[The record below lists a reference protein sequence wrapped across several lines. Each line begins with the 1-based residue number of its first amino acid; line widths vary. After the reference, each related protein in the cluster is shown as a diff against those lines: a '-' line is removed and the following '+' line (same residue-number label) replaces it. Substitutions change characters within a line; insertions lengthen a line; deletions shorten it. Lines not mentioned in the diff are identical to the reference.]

1 MQNLRTLP
9 QIDKILNHK
18 PFKDYNKGI
27 LARISRELLNSI
39 RSNLKDEEINEEKI
53 YAQINKNYKAFEK
66 KALKPLINATGIVMH
81 TNLGRSVIDEKSW
94 QRAKQIACS
103 YSNLEYD
110 LESGSRGNRYDYTG
124 YLLSTLFGCEDA
136 LVVNNN
142 ASAVFLVLNTFG
154 KGGRCVL
161 SRGELVEI
169 GGGFRVPEVMKESG
183 AILAEVGTTN
193 KTRLSDY
200 ENALDENTKMLVKV
214 HRSNFDIVGFKQDTS
229 LEDIASLAKERGI
242 ISYYDL
248 GGGAVSHLACFNSEP
263 APQKLVK
270 TGVDLLSFSGDKLF
284 GSVQAGIILGR
295 KDLIVKLR
303 SNQLLR
309 MLRVDKVTL
318 AILCQSTLAYLKNES
333 ELIATPRLINR
344 DLDELEKLANTL
356 LDNLNEQSKSKVKI
370 LHSQTFV
377 GGGSLPN
384 RHIPTIA
391 IALSGDARILEKK
404 FRSKNIIGRIENE
417 SFLLDLRAVLD
428 TDIDA
433 LKSALAQILA
443 QRQDLTCDK

>member
-9 QIDKILNHK
+9 QINKILNHK

-39 RSNLKDEEINEEKI
+39 RSQDEEINEEKI

-154 KGGRCVL
+154 KGGRCVI

-169 GGGFRVPEVMKESG
+169 GGGFRMPEVMKESG

-229 LEDIASLAKERGI
+229 LEEVASLAKERGI

-248 GGGAVSHLACFNSEP
+248 GGGAVSHLACCDSEP
-263 APQKLVK
+263 VLQKLIK
-270 TGVDLLSFSGDKLF
+270 TDVDLLSFSGDKLF
-284 GSVQAGIILGR
+284 GSVQAGIILG
-295 KDLIVKLR
+295 KKELIAKLR
-303 SNQLLR
+303 KNQLLR
-309 MLRVDKVTL
+309 MLRSDKITL
-318 AILCQSTLAYLKNES
+318 ALLASTALSYLDKDYNSVPTIFLLSRSTGELKSVAKRINNSCKN
-333 ELIATPRLINR
+333 IASIIDT
-344 DLDELEKLANTL
+344 ATFGGGGTL
-356 LDNLNEQSKSKVKI
+356 PNVKI
-370 LHSQTFV
+370 KSV
-377 GGGSLPN
+377 
-384 RHIPTIA
+384 
-391 IALSGDARILEKK
+391 ALAFRAKKGQKIENLERD
-404 FRSKNIIGRIENE
+404 FRQKGVIGRIENQC
-417 SFLLDLRAVLD
+417 FLLDLRSVLPSD
-428 TDIDA
+428 E
-433 LKSALAQILA
+433 SALITAINSIFGG
-443 QRQDLTCDK
+443 QDE

>member
-154 KGGRCVL
+154 KGGRCVI

-229 LEDIASLAKERGI
+229 LEEVASLAKERGI

-263 APQKLVK
+263 VPQKLIK

-284 GSVQAGIILGR
+284 GSVQAGIILG
-295 KDLIVKLR
+295 KKELIAKLR
-303 SNQLLR
+303 KNQLLR
-309 MLRVDKVTL
+309 MLRSDKITL
-318 AILCQSTLAYLKNES
+318 ALLASTVLSYLDKDYNSVPTIFLLSRSTS
-333 ELIATPRLINR
+333 ELKSVAKRINNSCKNIASIIDT
-344 DLDELEKLANTL
+344 ATFGGGGTL
-356 LDNLNEQSKSKVKI
+356 PNVKI
-370 LHSQTFV
+370 QSV
-377 GGGSLPN
+377 
-384 RHIPTIA
+384 
-391 IALSGDARILEKK
+391 ALAFRAKKGQKIENLERD
-404 FRSKNIIGRIENE
+404 FRQKGVIGRIENQC
-417 SFLLDLRAVLD
+417 FLLDLRSVLPSD
-428 TDIDA
+428 E
-433 LKSALAQILA
+433 SALITAINSIFGG
-443 QRQDLTCDK
+443 QDE

>member
-9 QIDKILNHK
+9 QINKILNHK

-53 YAQINKNYKAFEK
+53 YTQINKNYKAFEK
-66 KALKPLINATGIVMH
+66 KALKPLINATGIVIH

-229 LEDIASLAKERGI
+229 LEEVASLAKERGI

-248 GGGAVSHLACFNSEP
+248 GGGAASSLACFNSEP
-263 APQKLVK
+263 APQKLIK

-284 GSVQAGIILGR
+284 GSVQAGIILG
-295 KDLIVKLR
+295 KKELIAKLR
-303 SNQLLR
+303 KNQLLR
-309 MLRVDKVTL
+309 MLRSDKITL
-318 AILCQSTLAYLKNES
+318 ALLASTVLSYLDKDYNSVPTVFLLSRSTS
-333 ELIATPRLINR
+333 ELKSVAKRINNSCKNIASIIDT
-344 DLDELEKLANTL
+344 ATFGGGGTL
-356 LDNLNEQSKSKVKI
+356 PNVKI
-370 LHSQTFV
+370 QSV
-377 GGGSLPN
+377 
-384 RHIPTIA
+384 
-391 IALSGDARILEKK
+391 ALAFRAKKGQKIENLERD
-404 FRSKNIIGRIENE
+404 FRQKGVIGRIENE
-417 SFLLDLRAVLD
+417 CFLLDLRSVLPSD
-428 TDIDA
+428 E
-433 LKSALAQILA
+433 SALITAINSIFGG
-443 QRQDLTCDK
+443 QDE

>member
-66 KALKPLINATGIVMH
+66 KALKALINATGIVMH

-154 KGGRCVL
+154 KGGRCVI

-248 GGGAVSHLACFNSEP
+248 GGGAASNLACFNSEP

-284 GSVQAGIILGR
+284 GSVQAGIILG
-295 KDLIVKLR
+295 KKELIAKLR
-303 SNQLLR
+303 KNQLLR
-309 MLRVDKVTL
+309 MLRSDKITL
-318 AILCQSTLAYLKNES
+318 ALLASTVLSYLDKDYNSVPTVFLLSRSTS
-333 ELIATPRLINR
+333 ELKSVAKRINNSCKNIASIIDT
-344 DLDELEKLANTL
+344 ATFGGGGTL
-356 LDNLNEQSKSKVKI
+356 PNVKI
-370 LHSQTFV
+370 QSV
-377 GGGSLPN
+377 
-384 RHIPTIA
+384 
-391 IALSGDARILEKK
+391 ALAFKAKKGQKIENLERD
-404 FRSKNIIGRIENE
+404 FRQKGVIGRIENQC
-417 SFLLDLRAVLD
+417 FLLDLRSVLPSD
-428 TDIDA
+428 E
-433 LKSALAQILA
+433 SALITAINSIFGG
-443 QRQDLTCDK
+443 QDE

>member
-9 QIDKILNHK
+9 QINKILNHK

-39 RSNLKDEEINEEKI
+39 RSQDEEINEEKI

-154 KGGRCVL
+154 KGGRCVI

-169 GGGFRVPEVMKESG
+169 GGGFRMPEVMKESG

-229 LEDIASLAKERGI
+229 LEEVASLAKERGI

-248 GGGAVSHLACFNSEP
+248 GGGAVSHLACCDSEP
-263 APQKLVK
+263 AIQKLVK

-284 GSVQAGIILGR
+284 GSVQAGIILG
-295 KDLIVKLR
+295 KKELIAKLR
-303 SNQLLR
+303 KNQLLR
-309 MLRVDKVTL
+309 MLRSDKITL
-318 AILCQSTLAYLKNES
+318 ALLASTVLSYLDKDYNSVPTVFLLSRSTS
-333 ELIATPRLINR
+333 ELKSVAKHINNSCKNIASIIDT
-344 DLDELEKLANTL
+344 ATFGGGGTL
-356 LDNLNEQSKSKVKI
+356 PNVKI
-370 LHSQTFV
+370 KSV
-377 GGGSLPN
+377 
-384 RHIPTIA
+384 
-391 IALSGDARILEKK
+391 ALAFRVKKGQKIENLERD
-404 FRSKNIIGRIENE
+404 FRQKGVIGRIENQC
-417 SFLLDLRAVLD
+417 FLLDLRSVLPSD
-428 TDIDA
+428 E
-433 LKSALAQILA
+433 SALITAINSIFGG
-443 QRQDLTCDK
+443 QDE

>member
-9 QIDKILNHK
+9 QINKILNHK

-39 RSNLKDEEINEEKI
+39 RSQDEEINEEKI

-110 LESGSRGNRYDYTG
+110 LESGSRGNRYEFAG

-154 KGGRCVL
+154 KGGRCVI

-169 GGGFRVPEVMKESG
+169 GGGFRMPEVMKESG

-229 LEDIASLAKERGI
+229 LEEVASLAKERGI

-263 APQKLVK
+263 VPQKLIK

-284 GSVQAGIILGR
+284 GSVQAGIILG
-295 KDLIVKLR
+295 KKELIAKLR
-303 SNQLLR
+303 KNQLLR
-309 MLRVDKVTL
+309 MLRSDKITL
-318 AILCQSTLAYLKNES
+318 ALLASTALSYLDKDYNSVPTIFLLSRSTS
-333 ELIATPRLINR
+333 ELKSVAKRINNSCKNIASIIDT
-344 DLDELEKLANTL
+344 ATFGGGGTL
-356 LDNLNEQSKSKVKI
+356 PNVKI
-370 LHSQTFV
+370 KSV
-377 GGGSLPN
+377 
-384 RHIPTIA
+384 
-391 IALSGDARILEKK
+391 ALAFKAKKGQKIENLERD
-404 FRSKNIIGRIENE
+404 FRQKGVIGRIENQC
-417 SFLLDLRAVLD
+417 FLLDLRSVLPSD
-428 TDIDA
+428 E
-433 LKSALAQILA
+433 SALITAINSIFGG
-443 QRQDLTCDK
+443 QDE

>member
-39 RSNLKDEEINEEKI
+39 RSQDEEINEEKI

-154 KGGRCVL
+154 KGGRCVI

-229 LEDIASLAKERGI
+229 LEEVASLAKERGI

-248 GGGAVSHLACFNSEP
+248 GGGAVSHLACCDSEP
-263 APQKLVK
+263 VPQKLIK

-284 GSVQAGIILGR
+284 GSVQAGIILG
-295 KDLIVKLR
+295 KKELIAKLR
-303 SNQLLR
+303 KNQLLR
-309 MLRVDKVTL
+309 MLRSDKITL
-318 AILCQSTLAYLKNES
+318 ALLASTALSYLDKDYNSVPTIFLLSRSTS
-333 ELIATPRLINR
+333 ELKSVAKHINNSCKNIASIIDT
-344 DLDELEKLANTL
+344 ATFGGGGTL
-356 LDNLNEQSKSKVKI
+356 PNVKI
-370 LHSQTFV
+370 QSV
-377 GGGSLPN
+377 
-384 RHIPTIA
+384 
-391 IALSGDARILEKK
+391 ALAFRAKKRQKIENLERD
-404 FRSKNIIGRIENE
+404 FRQKGVIGRIENQC
-417 SFLLDLRAVLD
+417 FLLDLRSVLPSD
-428 TDIDA
+428 E
-433 LKSALAQILA
+433 SALITAINSIFGG
-443 QRQDLTCDK
+443 QDE

>member
-154 KGGRCVL
+154 KDGRCVL

-229 LEDIASLAKERGI
+229 LEEVASLAKERGI

-248 GGGAVSHLACFNSEP
+248 GGGAVPNLACCDSEP
-263 APQKLVK
+263 VIQKLVK

-284 GSVQAGIILGR
+284 GSVQAGIILG
-295 KDLIVKLR
+295 KKELIAKLR
-303 SNQLLR
+303 KNQLLR
-309 MLRVDKVTL
+309 MLRSDKITL
-318 AILCQSTLAYLKNES
+318 ALLASTVLSYLDKDYNSVPTVFLLSRSTS
-333 ELIATPRLINR
+333 ELKSVAKRINNSCKNIASIIDT
-344 DLDELEKLANTL
+344 ATFGGGGTL
-356 LDNLNEQSKSKVKI
+356 PNVKI
-370 LHSQTFV
+370 QSV
-377 GGGSLPN
+377 
-384 RHIPTIA
+384 
-391 IALSGDARILEKK
+391 ALAFKAKKGQKIENLERD
-404 FRSKNIIGRIENE
+404 FRQKGVIGRIENE
-417 SFLLDLRAVLD
+417 CFLLDLRSVLPSD
-428 TDIDA
+428 E
-433 LKSALAQILA
+433 SALITAINSIFGG
-443 QRQDLTCDK
+443 QDE

>member
-9 QIDKILNHK
+9 QINKILNHK

-39 RSNLKDEEINEEKI
+39 RSQDEEINEEKI

-110 LESGSRGNRYDYTG
+110 LESGSRGNRYEFAG
-124 YLLSTLFGCEDA
+124 YLLSTLSGCEDA

-154 KGGRCVL
+154 KGGRCVI

-169 GGGFRVPEVMKESG
+169 GGGFRMPEVMKESG

-214 HRSNFDIVGFKQDTS
+214 HRSNFDIVGCKQVTS
-229 LEDIASLAKERGI
+229 LEEVASLAKERGI

-263 APQKLVK
+263 VPQKLIK

-284 GSVQAGIILGR
+284 GSVQAGIILG
-295 KDLIVKLR
+295 KKELIAKLR
-303 SNQLLR
+303 KNQLLR
-309 MLRVDKVTL
+309 MLRSDKITIALLASTALSYLDKDYNSVPTL
-318 AILCQSTLAYLKNES
+318 FLLSRSTS
-333 ELIATPRLINR
+333 ELKSVAKRINNSCKNIASIIDT
-344 DLDELEKLANTL
+344 ATFGGGGTL
-356 LDNLNEQSKSKVKI
+356 PNVKI
-370 LHSQTFV
+370 QSV
-377 GGGSLPN
+377 
-384 RHIPTIA
+384 
-391 IALSGDARILEKK
+391 ALAFRAKKGQKIENLERD
-404 FRSKNIIGRIENE
+404 FRQKGVIGRIENQC
-417 SFLLDLRAVLD
+417 FLLDLRSVLPSD
-428 TDIDA
+428 ESVLITAIN
-433 LKSALAQILA
+433 SIFGG
-443 QRQDLTCDK
+443 QDE

>member
-229 LEDIASLAKERGI
+229 LEEVASLAKERGI

-248 GGGAVSHLACFNSEP
+248 GGGAASSLACFNSEP
-263 APQKLVK
+263 VPQKLVK

-284 GSVQAGIILGR
+284 GSVQAGIILG
-295 KDLIVKLR
+295 KKELIAKLR
-303 SNQLLR
+303 KNQLLR
-309 MLRVDKVTL
+309 MLRSDKITL
-318 AILCQSTLAYLKNES
+318 ALLASTVLSYLDKDYNSVPTVFLLSRSTS
-333 ELIATPRLINR
+333 ELKSVAKRINNSCKNIASIIDT
-344 DLDELEKLANTL
+344 ATFGGGGTL
-356 LDNLNEQSKSKVKI
+356 PNVKI
-370 LHSQTFV
+370 QSV
-377 GGGSLPN
+377 
-384 RHIPTIA
+384 
-391 IALSGDARILEKK
+391 ALAFKAKKGQKIENLERD
-404 FRSKNIIGRIENE
+404 FRQKGVIGRIENQC
-417 SFLLDLRAVLD
+417 FLLDLRSVLPSD
-428 TDIDA
+428 E
-433 LKSALAQILA
+433 SALITAINSIFGG
-443 QRQDLTCDK
+443 QDE

>member
-110 LESGSRGNRYDYTG
+110 LESGSRGNRYEYTG

-229 LEDIASLAKERGI
+229 LEEVASLAKERGI

-248 GGGAVSHLACFNSEP
+248 GGGAASSLACFNSEP
-263 APQKLVK
+263 APQKLIK

-284 GSVQAGIILGR
+284 GSVQAGIILG
-295 KDLIVKLR
+295 KKELIAKLR
-303 SNQLLR
+303 KNQLLR
-309 MLRVDKVTL
+309 MLRSDKITL
-318 AILCQSTLAYLKNES
+318 ALLASTVLSYLDKDYNSVPTVFLLSRSTS
-333 ELIATPRLINR
+333 ELKSVAKRINNSCKNIASIIDT
-344 DLDELEKLANTL
+344 ATFGGGGTL
-356 LDNLNEQSKSKVKI
+356 PNVKI
-370 LHSQTFV
+370 QSV
-377 GGGSLPN
+377 
-384 RHIPTIA
+384 
-391 IALSGDARILEKK
+391 ALAFKAKKGQKIENLERD
-404 FRSKNIIGRIENE
+404 FRQKGVIGRIENQC
-417 SFLLDLRAVLD
+417 FLLDLRSVLPSD
-428 TDIDA
+428 E
-433 LKSALAQILA
+433 SALITAINSIFGG
-443 QRQDLTCDK
+443 QDE

>member
-154 KGGRCVL
+154 KGGRCVI

-169 GGGFRVPEVMKESG
+169 GGGFRMPEVMKESG

-229 LEDIASLAKERGI
+229 LEEVASLAKERGI

-248 GGGAVSHLACFNSEP
+248 GGGAVSHLACCDSEP

-284 GSVQAGIILGR
+284 GSVQAGIILG
-295 KDLIVKLR
+295 KKELIAKLR
-303 SNQLLR
+303 KNQLLR
-309 MLRVDKVTL
+309 MLRSDKITL
-318 AILCQSTLAYLKNES
+318 ALLASTALSYLDKDYNSVPTIFLLSRSTS
-333 ELIATPRLINR
+333 ELKSVAKRINNSCKNIASIIDT
-344 DLDELEKLANTL
+344 ATFGGGGTL
-356 LDNLNEQSKSKVKI
+356 PNVKI
-370 LHSQTFV
+370 QSV
-377 GGGSLPN
+377 
-384 RHIPTIA
+384 
-391 IALSGDARILEKK
+391 ALAFRAKKGQKIENLERD
-404 FRSKNIIGRIENE
+404 FRQKGVIGRIENQC
-417 SFLLDLRAVLD
+417 FLLDLRSVLPSD
-428 TDIDA
+428 E
-433 LKSALAQILA
+433 SALITAINSIFGG
-443 QRQDLTCDK
+443 QDE

>member
-193 KTRLSDY
+193 KTRLRDY

-229 LEDIASLAKERGI
+229 LEEVASLAKERGI

-248 GGGAVSHLACFNSEP
+248 GGGAVPNLACCDSEP
-263 APQKLVK
+263 VIQKLVK

-284 GSVQAGIILGR
+284 GSVQAGIILG
-295 KDLIVKLR
+295 KKELIAKLR
-303 SNQLLR
+303 KNQLLR
-309 MLRVDKVTL
+309 MLRSDKITL
-318 AILCQSTLAYLKNES
+318 ALLASTVLSYLDKDYNSVPTVFLLSRSTS
-333 ELIATPRLINR
+333 ELKSVAKRINNSCKNIASIIDT
-344 DLDELEKLANTL
+344 ATFGGGGTL
-356 LDNLNEQSKSKVKI
+356 PNVKI
-370 LHSQTFV
+370 QSV
-377 GGGSLPN
+377 
-384 RHIPTIA
+384 
-391 IALSGDARILEKK
+391 ALAFKAKKGQKIENLERD
-404 FRSKNIIGRIENE
+404 FRQKGVIGRIENQC
-417 SFLLDLRAVLD
+417 FLLDLRSVLPSD
-428 TDIDA
+428 E
-433 LKSALAQILA
+433 SALITAINSIFGG
-443 QRQDLTCDK
+443 QDE

>member
-229 LEDIASLAKERGI
+229 LEEVASLAKERGI

-248 GGGAVSHLACFNSEP
+248 GGGAASNLACFNSEP
-263 APQKLVK
+263 APQKLIK

-284 GSVQAGIILGR
+284 GSVQAGIILG
-295 KDLIVKLR
+295 KKELIAKLR
-303 SNQLLR
+303 KNQLLR
-309 MLRVDKVTL
+309 MLRSDKITL
-318 AILCQSTLAYLKNES
+318 ALLASTVLSYLDKDYNSVPTVFLLSRSTS
-333 ELIATPRLINR
+333 ELKSVAKRINNSCKNIASIIDT
-344 DLDELEKLANTL
+344 ATFGGGGTL
-356 LDNLNEQSKSKVKI
+356 PNVKI
-370 LHSQTFV
+370 QSVALAFKAKKGQKIE
-377 GGGSLPN
+377 SLE
-384 RHIPTIA
+384 R
-391 IALSGDARILEKK
+391 D
-404 FRSKNIIGRIENE
+404 FRQKGVIGRIENGC
-417 SFLLDLRAVLD
+417 FLLDLRSVLPSD
-428 TDIDA
+428 E
-433 LKSALAQILA
+433 SALITAINSIFGG
-443 QRQDLTCDK
+443 QDE

>member
-110 LESGSRGNRYDYTG
+110 LESGSRGNRYEFAG

-229 LEDIASLAKERGI
+229 LEEVASLAKERGI

-248 GGGAVSHLACFNSEP
+248 GGGAASSLACFNSEP
-263 APQKLVK
+263 VPQKLVK

-284 GSVQAGIILGR
+284 GSVQAGIILG
-295 KDLIVKLR
+295 KKELIAKLR
-303 SNQLLR
+303 KNQLLR
-309 MLRVDKVTL
+309 MLRSDKITL
-318 AILCQSTLAYLKNES
+318 ALLASTVLSYLDKDYNSVPTVFLLSRSTS
-333 ELIATPRLINR
+333 ELKSVAKRINNSCKNIASIIDT
-344 DLDELEKLANTL
+344 ATFGGGGTL
-356 LDNLNEQSKSKVKI
+356 PNVKI
-370 LHSQTFV
+370 QSV
-377 GGGSLPN
+377 
-384 RHIPTIA
+384 
-391 IALSGDARILEKK
+391 ALAFKAKKGQKIENLERD
-404 FRSKNIIGRIENE
+404 FRQKGVIGRIENQC
-417 SFLLDLRAVLD
+417 FLLDLRSVLPSD
-428 TDIDA
+428 E
-433 LKSALAQILA
+433 SALITAINSIFGG
-443 QRQDLTCDK
+443 QDE

>member
-110 LESGSRGNRYDYTG
+110 LESGSRGNRYEFAG

-154 KGGRCVL
+154 KGGRCVI

-229 LEDIASLAKERGI
+229 LEEVASLAKERGI

-248 GGGAVSHLACFNSEP
+248 GGGAVSHLACCDSEP
-263 APQKLVK
+263 AIQKLIK

-284 GSVQAGIILGR
+284 GSVQAGIILG
-295 KDLIVKLR
+295 KKELIAKLR
-303 SNQLLR
+303 KNQLLR
-309 MLRVDKVTL
+309 MLRSDKITL
-318 AILCQSTLAYLKNES
+318 ALLASTVLSYLDKDYNSVPTVFLLSRSTS
-333 ELIATPRLINR
+333 ELKSVAKRINNSCKNIASIIDT
-344 DLDELEKLANTL
+344 ATFGGGGTL
-356 LDNLNEQSKSKVKI
+356 PNVKI
-370 LHSQTFV
+370 QSV
-377 GGGSLPN
+377 
-384 RHIPTIA
+384 
-391 IALSGDARILEKK
+391 ALAFRAKKGQKIENLERD
-404 FRSKNIIGRIENE
+404 FRQKGVIGRIENQC
-417 SFLLDLRAVLD
+417 FLLDLRSVLPSD
-428 TDIDA
+428 E
-433 LKSALAQILA
+433 SALITAINSIFGG
-443 QRQDLTCDK
+443 QDE

>member
-229 LEDIASLAKERGI
+229 LEEIAKLAKERGI

-248 GGGAVSHLACFNSEP
+248 GGGAVSSLACFNSEP
-263 APQKLVK
+263 APQKLIK

-284 GSVQAGIILGR
+284 GSVQAGIILG
-295 KDLIVKLR
+295 KKELIAKLR
-303 SNQLLR
+303 KNQLLR
-309 MLRVDKVTL
+309 MLRSDKITL
-318 AILCQSTLAYLKNES
+318 ALLASTVLSYLDKDYNSVPTVFLLSRSTS
-333 ELIATPRLINR
+333 ELKSVAKRINNSCKNIASIIDT
-344 DLDELEKLANTL
+344 ATFGGGGTL
-356 LDNLNEQSKSKVKI
+356 PNVKI
-370 LHSQTFV
+370 QSV
-377 GGGSLPN
+377 
-384 RHIPTIA
+384 
-391 IALSGDARILEKK
+391 ALAFRAKKGQKIENLERD
-404 FRSKNIIGRIENE
+404 FRQKGVIGRIENQC
-417 SFLLDLRAVLD
+417 FLLDLRSVLPSD
-428 TDIDA
+428 E
-433 LKSALAQILA
+433 SALITAINSIFGG
-443 QRQDLTCDK
+443 QDE

>member
-39 RSNLKDEEINEEKI
+39 RSQDEEINEEKI

-110 LESGSRGNRYDYTG
+110 LESGSRGNRYEYTG

-154 KGGRCVL
+154 KGGRCVI

-169 GGGFRVPEVMKESG
+169 GGGFRMPEVMKESG

-229 LEDIASLAKERGI
+229 LEEIAKLAKERGI

-248 GGGAVSHLACFNSEP
+248 GGGAASSLACFNSEP
-263 APQKLVK
+263 APQKLIK

-284 GSVQAGIILGR
+284 GSVQAGIILG
-295 KDLIVKLR
+295 KKELIAKLR
-303 SNQLLR
+303 KNQLLR
-309 MLRVDKVTL
+309 MLRSDKITL
-318 AILCQSTLAYLKNES
+318 ALLASTVLSYLDKDYDSVPTVFLLSRSTS
-333 ELIATPRLINR
+333 ELKSVAKCINNSCKNIASIIDT
-344 DLDELEKLANTL
+344 ATFGGGGTL
-356 LDNLNEQSKSKVKI
+356 PNVKI
-370 LHSQTFV
+370 QSV
-377 GGGSLPN
+377 
-384 RHIPTIA
+384 
-391 IALSGDARILEKK
+391 ALAFRAKKGQKIENLERD
-404 FRSKNIIGRIENE
+404 FRQKGVIGRIENQC
-417 SFLLDLRAVLD
+417 FLLDLRSVLPSD
-428 TDIDA
+428 E
-433 LKSALAQILA
+433 SALITAINSIFGG
-443 QRQDLTCDK
+443 QDE

>member
-66 KALKPLINATGIVMH
+66 KALKPLINATGIVIH

-229 LEDIASLAKERGI
+229 LEEIAKLAKERGI

-248 GGGAVSHLACFNSEP
+248 GGGAASSLACFNSEP

-284 GSVQAGIILGR
+284 GSVQAGIILG
-295 KDLIVKLR
+295 KKELIAKLR
-303 SNQLLR
+303 KNQLLR
-309 MLRVDKVTL
+309 MLRSDKITL
-318 AILCQSTLAYLKNES
+318 ALLASTVLSYLDKDYNSVPTVFLLSRSTS
-333 ELIATPRLINR
+333 ELKSVAKRINNSCKNIASIIDT
-344 DLDELEKLANTL
+344 ATFGGGGTL
-356 LDNLNEQSKSKVKI
+356 PNVKI
-370 LHSQTFV
+370 QSV
-377 GGGSLPN
+377 
-384 RHIPTIA
+384 
-391 IALSGDARILEKK
+391 ALAFKAKKGQKIENLERD
-404 FRSKNIIGRIENE
+404 FRQKGVIGRIENE
-417 SFLLDLRAVLD
+417 CFLLDLRSVLPSD
-428 TDIDA
+428 E
-433 LKSALAQILA
+433 SALITAINSIFGG
-443 QRQDLTCDK
+443 QDE

>member
-9 QIDKILNHK
+9 QINKILNHK

-39 RSNLKDEEINEEKI
+39 RSQDEEINEEKI

-154 KGGRCVL
+154 KGGRCVI

-229 LEDIASLAKERGI
+229 LEEVASLAKERGI

-248 GGGAVSHLACFNSEP
+248 GGGAASSLACFNSEP
-263 APQKLVK
+263 APQKLIK

-284 GSVQAGIILGR
+284 GSVQAGIILG
-295 KDLIVKLR
+295 KKELIAKLR
-303 SNQLLR
+303 KNQLLR
-309 MLRVDKVTL
+309 MLRSDKITL
-318 AILCQSTLAYLKNES
+318 ALLASTVLSYLDKDYNSVPTIFLLSRSTGELKSVAKRINNSCKN
-333 ELIATPRLINR
+333 IASIIDT
-344 DLDELEKLANTL
+344 ATFGGGGTL
-356 LDNLNEQSKSKVKI
+356 PNVKI
-370 LHSQTFV
+370 KSV
-377 GGGSLPN
+377 
-384 RHIPTIA
+384 
-391 IALSGDARILEKK
+391 ALAFRTKKGQKIENLERD
-404 FRSKNIIGRIENE
+404 FRQKGVIGRIENQC
-417 SFLLDLRAVLD
+417 FLLDLRSVLPSD
-428 TDIDA
+428 E
-433 LKSALAQILA
+433 SALITAINSIFGG
-443 QRQDLTCDK
+443 QDE

>member
-229 LEDIASLAKERGI
+229 LEEVASLAKERGI

-248 GGGAVSHLACFNSEP
+248 GGGAVPNLACCDSEP
-263 APQKLVK
+263 VIQKLVK
-270 TGVDLLSFSGDKLF
+270 TGVNLLSFSGDKLF
-284 GSVQAGIILGR
+284 GSVQAGIILG
-295 KDLIVKLR
+295 KKELIAKLR
-303 SNQLLR
+303 KNQLLR
-309 MLRVDKVTL
+309 MLRSDKITL
-318 AILCQSTLAYLKNES
+318 ALLASTALSYLDKDYNSVPTVFLLSRSTS
-333 ELIATPRLINR
+333 ELKSVAKRINNSCKNIASIIDT
-344 DLDELEKLANTL
+344 ATFGGGGTL
-356 LDNLNEQSKSKVKI
+356 PNVKI
-370 LHSQTFV
+370 QSV
-377 GGGSLPN
+377 
-384 RHIPTIA
+384 
-391 IALSGDARILEKK
+391 ALAFRAKKGQKIENLERD
-404 FRSKNIIGRIENE
+404 FRQKGVIGRIENQC
-417 SFLLDLRAVLD
+417 FLLDLRSVLPSD
-428 TDIDA
+428 E
-433 LKSALAQILA
+433 SALITAINSIFGG
-443 QRQDLTCDK
+443 QDE

>member
-9 QIDKILNHK
+9 QINKILNHK

-39 RSNLKDEEINEEKI
+39 RSQDEEINEEKI

-81 TNLGRSVIDEKSW
+81 TNLGRSVIDEKDW
-94 QRAKQIACS
+94 QRAKQTACS

-110 LESGSRGNRYDYTG
+110 LESGSRGNRYEYTG

-154 KGGRCVL
+154 KGGRCVI

-169 GGGFRVPEVMKESG
+169 GGGFRMPEVMKESG

-200 ENALDENTKMLVKV
+200 ENALDENTKMLVKI

-229 LEDIASLAKERGI
+229 LEEVASLAKERGI

-248 GGGAVSHLACFNSEP
+248 GGGAFSSLACCDSEP
-263 APQKLVK
+263 VPQKLIK

-284 GSVQAGIILGR
+284 GSVQAGIILG
-295 KDLIVKLR
+295 KKELIAKLR
-303 SNQLLR
+303 KNQLLR
-309 MLRVDKVTL
+309 MLRSDKITL
-318 AILCQSTLAYLKNES
+318 ALLASTALSYLDKDYNSVPTIFLLSRSTS
-333 ELIATPRLINR
+333 ELKSVAKRINNSCKNIASIIDT
-344 DLDELEKLANTL
+344 ATFGGGGTL
-356 LDNLNEQSKSKVKI
+356 PNVKI
-370 LHSQTFV
+370 KSV
-377 GGGSLPN
+377 
-384 RHIPTIA
+384 
-391 IALSGDARILEKK
+391 ALAFRAKKGQKIENLERD
-404 FRSKNIIGRIENE
+404 FRQKGVIGRIENQC
-417 SFLLDLRAVLD
+417 FLLDLRSVLPSD
-428 TDIDA
+428 E
-433 LKSALAQILA
+433 SALITAINSIFGG
-443 QRQDLTCDK
+443 QDE

>member
-229 LEDIASLAKERGI
+229 LEEVASLAKERGI

-248 GGGAVSHLACFNSEP
+248 GGGAVPNLACCDSEP
-263 APQKLVK
+263 VIQKLIK

-284 GSVQAGIILGR
+284 GSVQAGIILG
-295 KDLIVKLR
+295 KKELIAKLR
-303 SNQLLR
+303 KNQLLR
-309 MLRVDKVTL
+309 MLRSDKITL
-318 AILCQSTLAYLKNES
+318 ALLASTVLSYLDKDYNSVPTVFLLSRSTS
-333 ELIATPRLINR
+333 ELKSVAKRINNSCKNIASIIDT
-344 DLDELEKLANTL
+344 ATFGGGGTL
-356 LDNLNEQSKSKVKI
+356 PNVKI
-370 LHSQTFV
+370 QSV
-377 GGGSLPN
+377 
-384 RHIPTIA
+384 
-391 IALSGDARILEKK
+391 ALAFKAKKGQKIENLERE
-404 FRSKNIIGRIENE
+404 FRQKGVIGRIENQC
-417 SFLLDLRAVLD
+417 FLLDLRSVLPSD
-428 TDIDA
+428 E
-433 LKSALAQILA
+433 SALITAINSIFGG
-443 QRQDLTCDK
+443 QDE

>member
-229 LEDIASLAKERGI
+229 LEEVASLAKERGI

-263 APQKLVK
+263 VPQKLVK

-284 GSVQAGIILGR
+284 GSVQAGIILG
-295 KDLIVKLR
+295 KKELIAKLR
-303 SNQLLR
+303 KNQLLR
-309 MLRVDKVTL
+309 MLRSDKITL
-318 AILCQSTLAYLKNES
+318 ALLASTALSYLDKDYNSVPTVFLLSRSTS
-333 ELIATPRLINR
+333 ELKSVAKRINNSCKNIASIIDT
-344 DLDELEKLANTL
+344 ATFGGGGTL
-356 LDNLNEQSKSKVKI
+356 PNVKI
-370 LHSQTFV
+370 QSV
-377 GGGSLPN
+377 
-384 RHIPTIA
+384 
-391 IALSGDARILEKK
+391 ALAFRAKKGQKIENLERD
-404 FRSKNIIGRIENE
+404 FRQKGVIGRIENQC
-417 SFLLDLRAVLD
+417 FLLDLRSVLPSD
-428 TDIDA
+428 E
-433 LKSALAQILA
+433 SALITAINSIFGG
-443 QRQDLTCDK
+443 QDE

>member
-39 RSNLKDEEINEEKI
+39 RSNSKYEEINEEKI

-154 KGGRCVL
+154 KGGRCVI

-229 LEDIASLAKERGI
+229 LEEVASLAKERGI

-248 GGGAVSHLACFNSEP
+248 GGGAASSLACFNSEP

-284 GSVQAGIILGR
+284 GSVQAGIILG
-295 KDLIVKLR
+295 KKELIAKLR
-303 SNQLLR
+303 KNQLLR
-309 MLRVDKVTL
+309 MLRSDKITL
-318 AILCQSTLAYLKNES
+318 ALLASTVLSYLDKDYNSVPTVFLLSRSTS
-333 ELIATPRLINR
+333 ELKSVAKRINNSCKNIASIIDT
-344 DLDELEKLANTL
+344 ATFGGGGTL
-356 LDNLNEQSKSKVKI
+356 PNVKI
-370 LHSQTFV
+370 QSV
-377 GGGSLPN
+377 SLAFRAKKGQKIEN
-384 RHIPTIA
+384 
-391 IALSGDARILEKK
+391 LERE
-404 FRSKNIIGRIENE
+404 FRQKGVIGRIENQC
-417 SFLLDLRAVLD
+417 FLLDLRSVLPSD
-428 TDIDA
+428 E
-433 LKSALAQILA
+433 SALITAINSIFGG
-443 QRQDLTCDK
+443 QDE

>member
-229 LEDIASLAKERGI
+229 LEEVASLAKERGI

-248 GGGAVSHLACFNSEP
+248 GGGAASNLACFNSEP
-263 APQKLVK
+263 VPQKLIK

-284 GSVQAGIILGR
+284 GSVQAGIILG
-295 KDLIVKLR
+295 KKELIAKLR
-303 SNQLLR
+303 KNQLLR
-309 MLRVDKVTL
+309 MLRSDKITL
-318 AILCQSTLAYLKNES
+318 ALLASTVLSYLDKDYNSVPTVFLLSRSTS
-333 ELIATPRLINR
+333 ELKSVAKRINNSCKNIASIIDT
-344 DLDELEKLANTL
+344 ATFGGGGTL
-356 LDNLNEQSKSKVKI
+356 PNVKI
-370 LHSQTFV
+370 QSV
-377 GGGSLPN
+377 
-384 RHIPTIA
+384 
-391 IALSGDARILEKK
+391 ALAFKAKKGQKIENLERD
-404 FRSKNIIGRIENE
+404 FRQKGVIGRIENQC
-417 SFLLDLRAVLD
+417 FLLDLRSVLPSD
-428 TDIDA
+428 E
-433 LKSALAQILA
+433 SALITAINSIFGG
-443 QRQDLTCDK
+443 QDE

>member
-39 RSNLKDEEINEEKI
+39 RSNSKDEEINEEKI

-229 LEDIASLAKERGI
+229 LEEVASLAKERGI

-248 GGGAVSHLACFNSEP
+248 GGGAVPNLACCDSEP
-263 APQKLVK
+263 VPQKLVK

-284 GSVQAGIILGR
+284 GSVQAGIILG
-295 KDLIVKLR
+295 KKELIAKLR
-303 SNQLLR
+303 KNQLLR
-309 MLRVDKVTL
+309 MLRSDKITL
-318 AILCQSTLAYLKNES
+318 ALLASTVLSYLDKDYNSVPTVFLLSRSTS
-333 ELIATPRLINR
+333 ELKSVAKRINNSCKNIASIIDT
-344 DLDELEKLANTL
+344 ATFGGGGTL
-356 LDNLNEQSKSKVKI
+356 PNVKI
-370 LHSQTFV
+370 QSV
-377 GGGSLPN
+377 
-384 RHIPTIA
+384 
-391 IALSGDARILEKK
+391 ALAFRAKKGQKIENLERD
-404 FRSKNIIGRIENE
+404 FRQKGVIGRIENQC
-417 SFLLDLRAVLD
+417 FLLDLRSVLPSD
-428 TDIDA
+428 E
-433 LKSALAQILA
+433 SALITAINSIFGG
-443 QRQDLTCDK
+443 QDE

>member
-154 KGGRCVL
+154 KGGRCVI

-229 LEDIASLAKERGI
+229 LEEVASLAKERGI

-248 GGGAVSHLACFNSEP
+248 GGGAASSLACFNSEP
-263 APQKLVK
+263 APQKLIK

-284 GSVQAGIILGR
+284 GSVQAGIILG
-295 KDLIVKLR
+295 KKELIAKLR
-303 SNQLLR
+303 KNQLLR
-309 MLRVDKVTL
+309 MLRSDKITL
-318 AILCQSTLAYLKNES
+318 ALLASTVLSYLDKDYNSVPTVFLLSRSTS
-333 ELIATPRLINR
+333 ELKSVAKRINNSCKNIASIIDT
-344 DLDELEKLANTL
+344 ATFGGGGTL
-356 LDNLNEQSKSKVKI
+356 PNVKI
-370 LHSQTFV
+370 QSV
-377 GGGSLPN
+377 
-384 RHIPTIA
+384 
-391 IALSGDARILEKK
+391 ALAFKAKKGQKIENLERD
-404 FRSKNIIGRIENE
+404 FRQKGVIGRIENQC
-417 SFLLDLRAVLD
+417 FLLDLRSVLPSD
-428 TDIDA
+428 E
-433 LKSALAQILA
+433 SALVAAINSIFGG
-443 QRQDLTCDK
+443 QDE

>member
-39 RSNLKDEEINEEKI
+39 RSQDEEINEEKI

-154 KGGRCVL
+154 KGGRCVI

-169 GGGFRVPEVMKESG
+169 GGGFRMPEVMKESG

-229 LEDIASLAKERGI
+229 LEEVASLAKERGI

-263 APQKLVK
+263 VPQKLIK

-284 GSVQAGIILGR
+284 GSVQAGIILG
-295 KDLIVKLR
+295 KKELIAKLR
-303 SNQLLR
+303 KNQLLR
-309 MLRVDKVTL
+309 MLRSDKITL
-318 AILCQSTLAYLKNES
+318 ALLASTVLSYLDKDYNSVPTVFLLSRSTS
-333 ELIATPRLINR
+333 ELKSVAKRINNSCKNIASIIDT
-344 DLDELEKLANTL
+344 ATFGGGGTL
-356 LDNLNEQSKSKVKI
+356 PNVKI
-370 LHSQTFV
+370 QSV
-377 GGGSLPN
+377 
-384 RHIPTIA
+384 
-391 IALSGDARILEKK
+391 ALAFKAKKGQKIENLERD
-404 FRSKNIIGRIENE
+404 FRQKGVIGRIENQC
-417 SFLLDLRAVLD
+417 FLLDLRSVLPSD
-428 TDIDA
+428 E
-433 LKSALAQILA
+433 SALITAINSIFGG
-443 QRQDLTCDK
+443 QDE

>member
-39 RSNLKDEEINEEKI
+39 RSQDEEINEEKI

-154 KGGRCVL
+154 KGGRCVI

-229 LEDIASLAKERGI
+229 LEEVASLAKERGI

-263 APQKLVK
+263 APQKLIK

-284 GSVQAGIILGR
+284 GSVQAGIILG
-295 KDLIVKLR
+295 KKELIAKLR
-303 SNQLLR
+303 KNQLLR
-309 MLRVDKVTL
+309 MLRSDKITL
-318 AILCQSTLAYLKNES
+318 ALLASTALSYLDKDYNSVPTIFLLSRSTS
-333 ELIATPRLINR
+333 ELKSVAKRINNSCKNIASIIDT
-344 DLDELEKLANTL
+344 ATFGGGGTL
-356 LDNLNEQSKSKVKI
+356 PNVKI
-370 LHSQTFV
+370 QSV
-377 GGGSLPN
+377 
-384 RHIPTIA
+384 
-391 IALSGDARILEKK
+391 ALAFKAKKGQKIENLERD
-404 FRSKNIIGRIENE
+404 FRQKGVIGRIENQC
-417 SFLLDLRAVLD
+417 FLLDLRSVLPSD
-428 TDIDA
+428 E
-433 LKSALAQILA
+433 SALITAINSIFGG
-443 QRQDLTCDK
+443 QDE

>member
-39 RSNLKDEEINEEKI
+39 RSNSKYEEINEEKI

-154 KGGRCVL
+154 KGGRCVI

-229 LEDIASLAKERGI
+229 LEEIAKLAKERGI

-248 GGGAVSHLACFNSEP
+248 GGGAASSLACFNSEP
-263 APQKLVK
+263 APQKLIK

-284 GSVQAGIILGR
+284 GSVQAGIILG
-295 KDLIVKLR
+295 KKELIAKLR
-303 SNQLLR
+303 KNQLLR
-309 MLRVDKVTL
+309 MLRSDKITL
-318 AILCQSTLAYLKNES
+318 ALLASTVLSYLDKDYNSVPTVFLLSRSTS
-333 ELIATPRLINR
+333 ELKSVAKRINNSCKNIASIIDT
-344 DLDELEKLANTL
+344 ATFGGGGTL
-356 LDNLNEQSKSKVKI
+356 PNVKI
-370 LHSQTFV
+370 QSV
-377 GGGSLPN
+377 
-384 RHIPTIA
+384 
-391 IALSGDARILEKK
+391 ALAFKAKKGQKIENLERD
-404 FRSKNIIGRIENE
+404 FRQKGVIGRIENQC
-417 SFLLDLRAVLD
+417 FLLDLRSVLPSD
-428 TDIDA
+428 E
-433 LKSALAQILA
+433 SALVAAINSIFGG
-443 QRQDLTCDK
+443 QDE

>member
-229 LEDIASLAKERGI
+229 LEEVASLAKERGI

-263 APQKLVK
+263 VPQKLVK

-284 GSVQAGIILGR
+284 GSVQAGIILG
-295 KDLIVKLR
+295 KKELIAKLR
-303 SNQLLR
+303 KNQLLR
-309 MLRVDKVTL
+309 MLRSDKITL
-318 AILCQSTLAYLKNES
+318 ALLASTVLSYLDKDYNSVPTVFLLSRSTS
-333 ELIATPRLINR
+333 ELKSVAKRINNSCKNIASIIDT
-344 DLDELEKLANTL
+344 ATFGGGGTL
-356 LDNLNEQSKSKVKI
+356 PNVKI
-370 LHSQTFV
+370 QSV
-377 GGGSLPN
+377 
-384 RHIPTIA
+384 
-391 IALSGDARILEKK
+391 ALAFRAKKGQKIENLERD
-404 FRSKNIIGRIENE
+404 FRQKGVIGRIENE
-417 SFLLDLRAVLD
+417 CFLLDLRSVLPSD
-428 TDIDA
+428 E
-433 LKSALAQILA
+433 SALITAINSIFGG
-443 QRQDLTCDK
+443 QDE

>member
-9 QIDKILNHK
+9 QINKILNHK

-39 RSNLKDEEINEEKI
+39 RSQDEEINEEKI

-110 LESGSRGNRYDYTG
+110 LESGSRGNRYEFAG

-154 KGGRCVL
+154 KGGRCVI

-169 GGGFRVPEVMKESG
+169 GGGFRMPEVMKESG

-229 LEDIASLAKERGI
+229 LEEVASLAKERGI

-248 GGGAVSHLACFNSEP
+248 GGGAVSHLACCDSEP
-263 APQKLVK
+263 VPQKLVK

-284 GSVQAGIILGR
+284 GSVQAGIILG
-295 KDLIVKLR
+295 KKELIAKLR
-303 SNQLLR
+303 KNQLLR
-309 MLRVDKVTL
+309 MLRSDKITL
-318 AILCQSTLAYLKNES
+318 ALLASTALSYLDKDYNSVPTIFLLSRSTS
-333 ELIATPRLINR
+333 ELKSVAKRINNSCKNIASIIDT
-344 DLDELEKLANTL
+344 ATFGGGGTL
-356 LDNLNEQSKSKVKI
+356 PNVKI
-370 LHSQTFV
+370 KSVALTFRTKK
-377 GGGSLPN
+377 GQKIEN
-384 RHIPTIA
+384 
-391 IALSGDARILEKK
+391 LERD
-404 FRSKNIIGRIENE
+404 FRQKGVIGRIENQC
-417 SFLLDLRAVLD
+417 FLLDLRSVLPSD
-428 TDIDA
+428 E
-433 LKSALAQILA
+433 SALITAINSIFGG
-443 QRQDLTCDK
+443 QDE

>member
-154 KGGRCVL
+154 KGGRCVI

-169 GGGFRVPEVMKESG
+169 GGGFRMPEVMKESG

-229 LEDIASLAKERGI
+229 LEEVASLAKERGI

-263 APQKLVK
+263 VPQKLIK

-284 GSVQAGIILGR
+284 GSVQAGIILG
-295 KDLIVKLR
+295 KKELIAKLR
-303 SNQLLR
+303 KNQLLR
-309 MLRVDKVTL
+309 MLRSDKITL
-318 AILCQSTLAYLKNES
+318 ALLASTVLSYLDKDYNSVPTVFLLSRSTS
-333 ELIATPRLINR
+333 ELKSVAKRINNSCKNIASIIDT
-344 DLDELEKLANTL
+344 ATFGGGGTL
-356 LDNLNEQSKSKVKI
+356 PNVKI
-370 LHSQTFV
+370 QSV
-377 GGGSLPN
+377 
-384 RHIPTIA
+384 
-391 IALSGDARILEKK
+391 ALAFKAKKGQKIENLERD
-404 FRSKNIIGRIENE
+404 FRQKGVIGRIENQC
-417 SFLLDLRAVLD
+417 FLLDLRSVLPSD
-428 TDIDA
+428 E
-433 LKSALAQILA
+433 SALITAINSIFGG
-443 QRQDLTCDK
+443 QDE

>member
-154 KGGRCVL
+154 KGGRCVI

-229 LEDIASLAKERGI
+229 LEEVASLAKERGI

-248 GGGAVSHLACFNSEP
+248 GGGAVPNLACCDSEP
-263 APQKLVK
+263 VPQKLIK

-284 GSVQAGIILGR
+284 GSVQAGIILG
-295 KDLIVKLR
+295 KKELIAKLR
-303 SNQLLR
+303 KNQLLR
-309 MLRVDKVTL
+309 MLRSDKITL
-318 AILCQSTLAYLKNES
+318 ALLASTVLSYLDKDYNSVPTVFLLSRSTS
-333 ELIATPRLINR
+333 ELKSVAKRINNSCKNIASIIDT
-344 DLDELEKLANTL
+344 ATFGGGGTL
-356 LDNLNEQSKSKVKI
+356 PNVKI
-370 LHSQTFV
+370 QSV
-377 GGGSLPN
+377 
-384 RHIPTIA
+384 
-391 IALSGDARILEKK
+391 ALAFKAKKGQKIENLERD
-404 FRSKNIIGRIENE
+404 FRQKGVIGRIENQC
-417 SFLLDLRAVLD
+417 FLLDLRSVLPSD
-428 TDIDA
+428 E
-433 LKSALAQILA
+433 SALITAINSIFGG
-443 QRQDLTCDK
+443 QDE

>member
-18 PFKDYNKGI
+18 SFKDYNKGI

-39 RSNLKDEEINEEKI
+39 RSNSKDEEINEEKI

-229 LEDIASLAKERGI
+229 LEEVASLAKERGI

-248 GGGAVSHLACFNSEP
+248 GGGAVSHLACCDSEP

-284 GSVQAGIILGR
+284 GSVQAGIILG
-295 KDLIVKLR
+295 KKELIAKLR
-303 SNQLLR
+303 KNQLLR
-309 MLRVDKVTL
+309 MLRSDKITL
-318 AILCQSTLAYLKNES
+318 ALLASTVLSYLDKDYNSVPTVFLLSRSTS
-333 ELIATPRLINR
+333 ELKSVAKRINNSCKNIASIIDT
-344 DLDELEKLANTL
+344 ATFGGGGTL
-356 LDNLNEQSKSKVKI
+356 PNVKI
-370 LHSQTFV
+370 QSV
-377 GGGSLPN
+377 
-384 RHIPTIA
+384 
-391 IALSGDARILEKK
+391 ALAFRAKKGQKIENLERE
-404 FRSKNIIGRIENE
+404 FRQKGVIGRIENE
-417 SFLLDLRAVLD
+417 CFLLDLRSVLPSD
-428 TDIDA
+428 E
-433 LKSALAQILA
+433 SALITAINSIFGG
-443 QRQDLTCDK
+443 QDE

>member
-154 KGGRCVL
+154 KGGRCVI

-229 LEDIASLAKERGI
+229 LEEVASLAKERGI

-263 APQKLVK
+263 AIQKLIK

-284 GSVQAGIILGR
+284 GSVQAGIILG
-295 KDLIVKLR
+295 KKELIAKLR
-303 SNQLLR
+303 KNQLLR
-309 MLRVDKVTL
+309 MLRSDKITL
-318 AILCQSTLAYLKNES
+318 ALLASTVLSYLDKDYNSVPTVFLLSRSTS
-333 ELIATPRLINR
+333 ELKSVAKRINNSCKNIASIIDTATFGGGGTMPN
-344 DLDELEKLANTL
+344 
-356 LDNLNEQSKSKVKI
+356 VKI
-370 LHSQTFV
+370 QSV
-377 GGGSLPN
+377 
-384 RHIPTIA
+384 
-391 IALSGDARILEKK
+391 ALAFKAKKGQKIENLERD
-404 FRSKNIIGRIENE
+404 FRQKGVIGRIENQC
-417 SFLLDLRAVLD
+417 FLLDLRSVLPSD
-428 TDIDA
+428 E
-433 LKSALAQILA
+433 SALITAINSIFGG
-443 QRQDLTCDK
+443 QDE